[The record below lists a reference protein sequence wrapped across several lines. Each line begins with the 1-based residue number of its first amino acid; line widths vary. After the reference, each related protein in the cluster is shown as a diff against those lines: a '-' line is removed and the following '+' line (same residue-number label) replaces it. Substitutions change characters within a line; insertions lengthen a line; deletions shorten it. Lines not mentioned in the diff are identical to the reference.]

1 MCHFNQRGD
10 TKLNMVLNYVIA
22 SLLATQEVAQQDE

>member
-10 TKLNMVLNYVIA
+10 VLNYVIA
-22 SLLATQEVAQQDE
+22 SLLAAQEMEQQDE